1 VIQAVDDPN
10 RGEDLLA
17 SAADTFRELDDHW
30 GLAFALL
37 NLGGALLLHHRYV
50 DAVPHLEESVELAR
64 AVKAKVFVSNALINL
79 GLVQLQLGD
88 LESARQRLR
97 ESVKHAAMPDNRVSL
112 ARALDAL
119 AAVAVAAGD
128 PQQGATI
135 LGAAEGVRQSIG
147 AVIWVTDRARED
159 RIAAELR
166 SQLGDTAFTAATER
180 GRRLTVNQVLGLT
193 AAD

>member
-1 VIQAVDDPN
+1 VI
-10 RGEDLLA
+10 
-17 SAADTFRELDDHW
+17 S
-30 GLAFALL
+30 
-37 NLGGALLLHHRYV
+37 NLRV
-50 DAVPHLEESVELAR
+50 
-64 AVKAKVFVSNALINL
+64 
-79 GLVQLQLGD
+79 
-88 LESARQRLR
+88 RLR